1 MKKPLRMKIL
11 DLGEITCRR
20 KELIQ
25 TDSEE
30 AMIISPMEAVLI
42 EHPEAGYL
50 LFDTGNAPDWADIYP
65 ASVKAL
71 YPISRFVSIEE
82 ALRKEG
88 LTTNDIS
95 TVIVSHLHFDHAGG
109 LGYFAGTK
117 AGANILVSEAEL
129 KDVNEKISAAEN
141 GTTGAYIGKLFYQ
154 ISGIGFKPV
163 SGEYKLAEGVTLF
176 VQSCHTAGLVGMVVT
191 LRTE

>member
-50 LFDTGNAPDWADIYP
+50 LFDTGNAPD
-65 ASVKAL
+65 
-71 YPISRFVSIEE
+71 
-82 ALRKEG
+82 
-88 LTTNDIS
+88 
-95 TVIVSHLHFDHAGG
+95 
-109 LGYFAGTK
+109 
-117 AGANILVSEAEL
+117 
-129 KDVNEKISAAEN
+129 
-141 GTTGAYIGKLFYQ
+141 
-154 ISGIGFKPV
+154 
-163 SGEYKLAEGVTLF
+163 
-176 VQSCHTAGLVGMVVT
+176 
-191 LRTE
+191 

>member
-1 MKKPLRMKIL
+1 M
-11 DLGEITCRR
+11 
-20 KELIQ
+20 
-25 TDSEE
+25 
-30 AMIISPMEAVLI
+30 
-42 EHPEAGYL
+42 
-50 LFDTGNAPDWADIYP
+50 
-65 ASVKAL
+65 
-71 YPISRFVSIEE
+71 
-82 ALRKEG
+82 
-88 LTTNDIS
+88 TTNDIS